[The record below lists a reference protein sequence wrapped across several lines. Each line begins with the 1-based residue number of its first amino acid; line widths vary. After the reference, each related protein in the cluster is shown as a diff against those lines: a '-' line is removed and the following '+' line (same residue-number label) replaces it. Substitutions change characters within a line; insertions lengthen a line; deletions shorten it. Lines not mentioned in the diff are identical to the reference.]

1 MDKNCVFSA
10 CICARARTAPTPFTT
25 ATRSTR
31 GRRARTGQYTSIE
44 IKDFILLMRCA
55 GQNCCIDGSCC
66 LVAGDEPKPVGL
78 IDDAAYLLSC
88 GLYICQMGLK
98 KTICPLCASGAQILC
113 MKCACSFPF
122 DDKARDARTGA
133 ARCTRLTLRPPLAV
147 RAEAHVRLPLPAMP
161 ARVWVHDAATGHR
174 IWRRRRAG
182 GPRGDGALMRSPLTG
197 RSASCPLV
205 RKSARGQGGPDGV
218 RTCKRRR
225 SVYVCLIYAGR
236 SRSRA
241 AVRHRHVTRRAEMIF
256 APIQSSLAIESN

>member
-10 CICARARTAPTPFTT
+10 CICARARTAPTQFTT

-66 LVAGDEPKPVGL
+66 LVSGDEPKPVGL
-78 IDDAAYLLSC
+78 IDDAQYLLSC

-122 DDKARDARTGA
+122 DDKARDA
-133 ARCTRLTLRPPLAV
+133 PP
-147 RAEAHVRLPLPAMP
+147 
-161 ARVWVHDAATGHR
+161 D
-174 IWRRRRAG
+174 RRRAMHAPHLALA
-182 GPRGDGALMRSPLTG
+182 PRSSCRSPCAPT
-197 RSASCPLV
+197 SACNACP
-205 RKSARGQGGPDGV
+205 
-218 RTCKRRR
+218 
-225 SVYVCLIYAGR
+225 
-236 SRSRA
+236 
-241 AVRHRHVTRRAEMIF
+241 
-256 APIQSSLAIESN
+256 SLGA